1 MIPPGEKNPGRY
13 SGLMEVHIAVLLFGL
28 AGLFGK
34 FVSQPAL
41 VIVLGRTIFAAVTL
55 AILLSISKTKF
66 RLKPKSSFH
75 LMVLLGILLA
85 VHWIAFFR
93 SIQVSTVAVG
103 LLTYSTFPMF
113 VTFLEPCF
121 FKERLRSMDLV
132 TAGLVLAGLVLVIP
146 SFDFGNRIMQG
157 VLWGTGSGFTFA
169 VLSLINRK
177 LAQSYPATVI
187 AFYQNGIAA
196 LVLLP
201 FFLLSPWTLTG
212 QDLILLL
219 TLGVFCTALAH
230 ALFIRSLKYMKT
242 QLAAVIA
249 GLEPVYGIVFA
260 LVILGELPGART
272 MLGGVVILG
281 AVTLGTVRRKQVS
294 HSIP

>member
-1 MIPPGEKNPGRY
+1 MIPPGEKNPRRHA
-13 SGLMEVHIAVLLFGL
+13 GLMEVHIAVLLFGL

-41 VIVLGRTIFAAVTL
+41 VIVLGRTFFAAVTL
-55 AILLSISKTKF
+55 VILISISKTKF
-66 RLKPKSSFH
+66 HLKSKSSLLF
-75 LMVLLGILLA
+75 MILLGILLA

-93 SIQVSTVAVG
+93 SIQISTVAVG

-121 FKERLRSMDLV
+121 FKERLRSMDMV

-177 LAQSYPATVI
+177 LVQSYPASVI

-201 FFLLSPWTLTG
+201 FFLMRPCNLTIK
-212 QDLILLL
+212 DLCLLAV
-219 TLGVFCTALAH
+219 LGVFCTALAH
-230 ALFIRSLKYMKT
+230 ALFIRSLKNLKT
-242 QLAAVIA
+242 QFAAVIA

-260 LVILGELPGART
+260 LMILGEMPSVRT
-272 MLGGVVILG
+272 LMGGIVILG
-281 AVTLGTVRRKQVS
+281 AVTLATARRKPIQQT
-294 HSIP
+294 

>member
-1 MIPPGEKNPGRY
+1 MIPPGEKNPGRH

-41 VIVLGRTIFAAVTL
+41 VIVLGRTFFATVTL
-55 AILLSISKTKF
+55 IILISISKTKF
-66 RLKPKSSFH
+66 RLKSKSSLLF
-75 LMVLLGILLA
+75 MILLGTLLA
-85 VHWIAFFR
+85 IHWIAFFR

-121 FKERLRSMDLV
+121 FNERLRSMDMV

-177 LAQSYPATVI
+177 LAQSYSATVI

-201 FFLLSPWTLTG
+201 FFLISRRTLPVH
-212 QDLILLL
+212 DLILLMI
-219 TLGVFCTALAH
+219 LGVFCTALAH
-230 ALFIRSLKYMKT
+230 ALFIRSLKTLKT

-249 GLEPVYGIVFA
+249 GLEPVYGILFA
-260 LVILGELPGART
+260 LIFLGENPSART
-272 MLGGVVILG
+272 LLGGAVILG
-281 AVTLGTVRRKQVS
+281 AVTLATVRRKT
-294 HSIP
+294 IP